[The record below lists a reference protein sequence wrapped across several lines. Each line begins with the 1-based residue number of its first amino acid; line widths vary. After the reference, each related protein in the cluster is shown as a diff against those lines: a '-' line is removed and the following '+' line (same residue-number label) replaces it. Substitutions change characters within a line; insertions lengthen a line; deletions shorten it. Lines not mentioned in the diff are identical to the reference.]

1 MIEEL
6 EPLTTY
12 KIKLQSYNDVG
23 DGPSSKIILI
33 ETPPGFISSFDLAAD
48 LTTYANTTIKYSKY
62 KLPYSVI
69 CWQKCFG
76 KNKNILYLVCCHT

>member
-1 MIEEL
+1 MLIFKVYFLQINQALIEEL

-33 ETPPGFISSFDLAAD
+33 ETPPGLIISFDLAAD
-48 LTTYANTTIKYSKY
+48 IITYANTTIKYSTY
-62 KLPYSVI
+62 KLP
-69 CWQKCFG
+69 
-76 KNKNILYLVCCHT
+76 